1 MVKSWTYLPEGK
13 IAGRP
18 VAVDSVAVAAGL
30 MLVHSV
36 FEKIVQNQPATIA
49 GGSHHPSSPQRDV
62 RAKLASLLFWIL
74 KFESATSGSRPKQ
87 TSISSICC
95 LCALRRR
102 LCAVTTALMPAL
114 LPSACFAL
122 EIASVILRPH
132 QLSSNIKIFKMLSLK
147 LLSFHP
153 YLYAINGFCI
163 HALPVF
169 KSLRLMMAVAA
180 FALAIGNAKAQTFQD
195 FAAQQRWQF
204 QNLQSQLQQMQ
215 NDMQWRQQ
223 QFCQP
228 NYGQEIGENIAAA
241 IRAARERAAARQQEE
256 AAAEAELTRE
266 AKLRRLAHPAKPKH
280 WDAKHY
286 QSDWAARFPN
296 Q

>member
-1 MVKSWTYLPEGK
+1 MKYMKT
-13 IAGRP
+13 
-18 VAVDSVAVAAGL
+18 
-30 MLVHSV
+30 
-36 FEKIVQNQPATIA
+36 
-49 GGSHHPSSPQRDV
+49 
-62 RAKLASLLFWIL
+62 
-74 KFESATSGSRPKQ
+74 
-87 TSISSICC
+87 
-95 LCALRRR
+95 
-102 LCAVTTALMPAL
+102 
-114 LPSACFAL
+114 
-122 EIASVILRPH
+122 
-132 QLSSNIKIFKMLSLK
+132 
-147 LLSFHP
+147 
-153 YLYAINGFCI
+153 
-163 HALPVF
+163 
-169 KSLRLMMAVAA
+169 MMAVAA

-241 IRAARERAAARQQEE
+241 IRAARERAAARQQE
-256 AAAEAELTRE
+256 AAEAELTRE